1 MHIFVNF
8 MEKEPFTHFYG
19 HFDHYS
25 WTYEVEKFWMI
36 KLCVDVTDVIHPNE
50 YS

>member
-36 KLCVDVTDVIHPNE
+36 KLCADVTDVIHPIE